1 MQCLTQ
7 NLGVNF
13 DGISQSHGIG
23 RLNYRW
29 KASLIWKK
37 YRLQKLIR
45 SSDRCND
52 QGLYSFDLDN
62 PQFFTNI
69 SRPVPWSTHT
79 HQHLSSY
86 DEKACM
92 VQTAKQYFTL
102 RFQVPFE
109 EITSGHESILFS
121 IYPTPLMFAW
131 SVDPLMVVNELE
143 TIQVLGKWSS
153 ELLMLLEWL

>member
-1 MQCLTQ
+1 MQWSRFVFLSSGQPPVLYQHLKT
-7 NLGVNF
+7 
-13 DGISQSHGIG
+13 S
-23 RLNYRW
+23 
-29 KASLIWKK
+29 SLA
-37 YRLQKLIR
+37 Y
-45 SSDRCND
+45 
-52 QGLYSFDLDN
+52 
-62 PQFFTNI
+62 
-69 SRPVPWSTHT
+69 T
-79 HQHLSSY
+79 HQRLSSY

-131 SVDPLMVVNELE
+131 SVDPVMVVNELE